1 MRYMGLDFGAHT
13 VGVAVSDTTALIATG
28 VETIRR
34 SRESAL
40 RKTFARIRELC
51 ETMQIDAIVLG
62 LPLNMDG
69 TSGERAE
76 KTVAF
81 KEELERKLALPVF
94 LQDERLTSV
103 EAEDIMK
110 QNGIKPDAYKTYVD
124 MIAAEVIL
132 QDFLNERRGN

>member
-1 MRYMGLDFGAHT
+1 MRYMGLDYGALT

-51 ETMQIDAIVLG
+51 DTMQIDAVVLG

-81 KEELERKLALPVF
+81 KEALERKLALPVY

-110 QNGIKPDAYKTYVD
+110 QNGIRPDAYKTYVD

>member
-1 MRYMGLDFGAHT
+1 MRYMGLDYGALT

-51 ETMQIDAIVLG
+51 DTMQIDAVVLG
-62 LPLNMDG
+62 LPLNMNG

-110 QNGIKPDAYKTYVD
+110 QNGIRPDAYKTYVD

>member
-1 MRYMGLDFGAHT
+1 MRYMGLDYGALT

-51 ETMQIDAIVLG
+51 DTMQIDAVVLG

-81 KEELERKLALPVF
+81 KEALERKLALPVY

>member
-1 MRYMGLDFGAHT
+1 MRYMGLDYGALT

-51 ETMQIDAIVLG
+51 DTMQIDAVVLG

-110 QNGIKPDAYKTYVD
+110 QNGIRPDAHKTYVD